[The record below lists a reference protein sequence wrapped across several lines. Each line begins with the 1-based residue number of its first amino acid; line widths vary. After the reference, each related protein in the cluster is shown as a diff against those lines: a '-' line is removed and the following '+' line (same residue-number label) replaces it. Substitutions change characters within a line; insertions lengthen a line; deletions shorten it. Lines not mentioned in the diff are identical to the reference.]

1 MSERNGYEPGVP
13 CWVAGVHP
21 DPEQAV
27 GFYTTLFGWEAE
39 DTMPPGSPRSAGG
52 RDRLL
57 EAEHEVG
64 IDLLLDVA

>member
-39 DTMPPGSPRSAGG
+39 DTMPSGSPARAPSCA
-52 RDRLL
+52 RCM
-57 EAEHEVG
+57 AP
-64 IDLLLDVA
+64 VAASL